1 MLEGDQLGKF
11 LMLSECG
18 GFSRRIEGHVS
29 QERKNYGYGEQCRTE
44 GELTGRIQALYDEMV
59 LPSVPKGLCG
69 CIYTQLSDVEGE
81 TNGLYTYD
89 RQVRKAS
96 AGALLDIAR
105 RLQEEL
111 EAAVKNG

>member
-1 MLEGDQLGKF
+1 MVFKF

>member
-1 MLEGDQLGKF
+1 MLI
-11 LMLSECG
+11 SECG
-18 GFSRRIEGHVS
+18 GYSYRIPNHYYAKYN
-29 QERKNYGYGEQCRTE
+29 QFGYGECADSQ
-44 GELTGRIQALYDEMV
+44 ELTARIRALYGEMV
-59 LPSVPKGLCG
+59 MDNIPKGVCG